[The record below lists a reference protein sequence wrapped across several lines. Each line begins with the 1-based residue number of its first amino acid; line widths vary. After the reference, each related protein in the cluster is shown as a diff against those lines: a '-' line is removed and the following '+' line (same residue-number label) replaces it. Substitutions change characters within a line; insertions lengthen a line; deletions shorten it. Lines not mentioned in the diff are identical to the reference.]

1 MSAITVYSINR
12 ALTIIIIVNAAMS
25 VPLDTRALAFRAF
38 VVSFAN
44 GLTKEEVYQVAFI
57 WLKGT
62 EDISR
67 YEPSRKST
75 VCGLEL
81 FAKLECLKVFSRKD
95 INGLVEI
102 AKKINRHDL
111 VEKVEEHKRKKGA
124 SDGIRYPKKN
134 VRSEE
139 RQELEKTLTVMV
151 TQMTFLQQQLSLL
164 ESTLQKK
171 DEYLLDE
178 GMEIVHHSSD
188 IVCEL
193 ASNLDTVH
201 KKLARRSRADSTASG
216 SSDGSKRNSGEM
228 ESLTGPL
235 PATSENLLYAL
246 VYMYMLIKN
255 ITPVNA

>member
-1 MSAITVYSINR
+1 M
-12 ALTIIIIVNAAMS
+12 
-25 VPLDTRALAFRAF
+25 
-38 VVSFAN
+38 
-44 GLTKEEVYQVAFI
+44 
-57 WLKGT
+57 
-62 EDISR
+62 
-67 YEPSRKST
+67 
-75 VCGLEL
+75 
-81 FAKLECLKVFSRKD
+81 
-95 INGLVEI
+95 EI
-102 AKKINRHDL
+102 AKKINRYDL

-124 SDGIRYPKKN
+124 SDGIRYTKKN

-164 ESTLQKK
+164 ESTLQMK
-171 DEYLLDE
+171 DGYDLLDE

-188 IVCEL
+188 IVLEL

-228 ESLTGPL
+228 ENLAVPL

-246 VYMYMLIKN
+246 VCMLIKILCLLMHN
-255 ITPVNA
+255 TI